1 MLKHRNKLTAAAGP
15 PSTGA
20 GDHVFKGKGHVPAA
34 IVAVAAATGWLVAG
48 CSASV
53 SVGGP
58 SAIPK
63 HTIESKAATT
73 LAQEVHQPV
82 PKVVCPGDLQATVGT
97 VMYCSLTAQGAT
109 TVYPVK
115 VQVDSVSGTQV
126 HFNIE
131 VSQTP
136 GHFTAPG

>member
-1 MLKHRNKLTAAAGP
+1 MRK
-15 PSTGA
+15 
-20 GDHVFKGKGHVPAA
+20 VKGHVLAV
-34 IVAVAAATGWLVAG
+34 IVTVAAGGWLVAG
-48 CSASV
+48 CSAHV
-53 SVGGP
+53 SIGDTSTV
-58 SAIPK
+58 PK
-63 HTIESKAATT
+63 HSVETEVATT
-73 LAQEVHQPV
+73 LARQKNQPV
-82 PKVVCPGDLQATVGT
+82 PKVVCPGDLKSKVGT